1 MGSKVRKFSLLFFVV
16 LISANIVLF
25 SSQRYS
31 PPKAESKSYSVFHCP
46 SHESK
51 HGDGVSFVVYLLTGK
66 EQENGSEKHCFCYSC
81 CNSRATYALTTQT
94 AVLSPDKYASYLAVF
109 IEVVY
114 TENLYKNLPS
124 RSPPSLIS

>member
-1 MGSKVRKFSLLFFVV
+1 MGTKARRFSLFFFIV

-31 PPKAESKSYSVFHCP
+31 PPRAESKSYSVFHCP

-51 HGDGVSFVVYLLTGK
+51 HDVSSVVYLLTGK
-66 EQENGSEKHCFCYSC
+66 EQENGSEKYCFCYSC
-81 CNSRATYALTTQT
+81 CNSRASYALTTHT
-94 AVLSPDKYASYLAVF
+94 ALLSPDKYASYFAVF

-114 TENLYKNLPS
+114 SENLYKNLPI
-124 RSPPSLIS
+124 RSPPTFNT